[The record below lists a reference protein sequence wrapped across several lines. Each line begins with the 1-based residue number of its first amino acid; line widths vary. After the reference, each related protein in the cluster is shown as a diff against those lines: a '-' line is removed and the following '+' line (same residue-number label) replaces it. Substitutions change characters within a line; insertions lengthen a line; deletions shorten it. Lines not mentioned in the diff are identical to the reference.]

1 MPEEAREYVTRGTQ
15 LHDEAKYEEALKE
28 YEQAAELAPNWHL
41 PYYEMGYTYWAL
53 KEYEPAIRT
62 LQRAL
67 ELKPDYWL
75 THVTLGSVLDDVG
88 RREEA
93 LPHLER
99 AIELAP
105 DKGKPL
111 YNYAVTLTRLNRL
124 DEAISALQKAEQVEP
139 EYASPYYLLGR
150 ILASQDKLYPAEEQF
165 EKFLEVE
172 TESPRHDRAKKWI
185 SIEVTVDSEL
195 DKEGPDIGPYVMY
208 GLRRTT
214 WITKQHR
221 QQNPDAVTYEH
232 TLEEELDVLEGQAK
246 VMLELQEASPRKYDE
261 NLSRLLRI
269 YEAGYLPSFVFSYAA
284 DDFPEEFR
292 EWQEKNPGRLEEF
305 CQWAGENAI
314 SSKPIQQ
321 RVAIRWMGREWP
333 PLD

>member
-1 MPEEAREYVTRGTQ
+1 MKPGEVRALLRFLNGFSLWVLLLALWTVVHAQTTKADVPEEAREYVTRGTQ

-139 EYASPYYLLGR
+139 EYAS
-150 ILASQDKLYPAEEQF
+150 
-165 EKFLEVE
+165 
-172 TESPRHDRAKKWI
+172 
-185 SIEVTVDSEL
+185 
-195 DKEGPDIGPYVMY
+195 
-208 GLRRTT
+208 
-214 WITKQHR
+214 
-221 QQNPDAVTYEH
+221 
-232 TLEEELDVLEGQAK
+232 
-246 VMLELQEASPRKYDE
+246 
-261 NLSRLLRI
+261 
-269 YEAGYLPSFVFSYAA
+269 
-284 DDFPEEFR
+284 
-292 EWQEKNPGRLEEF
+292 
-305 CQWAGENAI
+305 
-314 SSKPIQQ
+314 
-321 RVAIRWMGREWP
+321 
-333 PLD
+333 